1 MNAAKKYR
9 VRSSVTLLKGV
20 WQVVIFLR
28 NHTEHRSFPTEAE
41 ARAHE
46 AARMEHLRRGKPKT
60 QEDGASP

>member
-1 MNAAKKYR
+1 MDAAKHSR
-9 VRSSVTLLKGV
+9 VRSSVTFLKGV

-41 ARAHE
+41 ARAYE

-60 QEDGASP
+60 QEDDASP